1 MSAIRLASADDA
13 PILARMRYEF
23 RAAIHDATEDEGP
36 FVARCAAW
44 MGERL
49 VDASAW
55 HCWVFEMGGDVAGQ
69 LWLQLIEKM
78 PNPAEELET
87 HGYITN
93 VYVRPVARGAGA
105 GEQLLRTA
113 LAFCREQ
120 RVDSVLLWPTP
131 RSRTLYARH
140 GFAVE
145 DDVMEL
151 RLGGGR

>member
-1 MSAIRLASADDA
+1 MTAIRFATADDA
-13 PILARMRYEF
+13 PTLAHLRYEF
-23 RAAIHDATEDEGP
+23 RAAIRDATEDEAT
-36 FVARCAAW
+36 FVTRCAAW
-44 MGERL
+44 IAERL
-49 VDASAW
+49 VEAGAW
-55 HCWVFEMGGDVAGQ
+55 RCWVFESGNGIAGQ

-93 VYVRPVARGAGA
+93 VYVRPDARGLGA
-105 GEQLLRTA
+105 GESLLGTA
-113 LAFCREQ
+113 LAFCREA

-145 DDVMEL
+145 DDLMEL